1 MRKFTIIVLMK
12 QISTV
17 QYMFIPIR
25 RRGHPSGAEPVGR
38 RERAPQ
44 PLLFNGRSI
53 VLGPAAIRL
62 EPVVA
67 LLNSLITTAT

>member
-1 MRKFTIIVLMK
+1 ML
-12 QISTV
+12 
-17 QYMFIPIR
+17 IPIR
-25 RRGHPSGAEPVGR
+25 RRGHRSGAEPVGQ
-38 RERAPQ
+38 RERAPS
-44 PLLFNGRSI
+44 LFYQRRSI